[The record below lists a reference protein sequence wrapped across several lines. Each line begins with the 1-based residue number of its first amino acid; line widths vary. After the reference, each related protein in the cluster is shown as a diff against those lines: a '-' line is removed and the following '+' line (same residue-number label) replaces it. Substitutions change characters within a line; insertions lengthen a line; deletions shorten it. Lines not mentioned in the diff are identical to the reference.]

1 MRLSQPKAARTINT
15 ARVLGALR
23 TQSNLSKAE
32 LARVKASDATM
43 NPARRKAVSKAL
55 VEANTAANSMTPA
68 KRKKKA

>member
-1 MRLSQPKAARTINT
+1 MAIGKTFT
-15 ARVLGALR
+15 
-23 TQSNLSKAE
+23 KAE